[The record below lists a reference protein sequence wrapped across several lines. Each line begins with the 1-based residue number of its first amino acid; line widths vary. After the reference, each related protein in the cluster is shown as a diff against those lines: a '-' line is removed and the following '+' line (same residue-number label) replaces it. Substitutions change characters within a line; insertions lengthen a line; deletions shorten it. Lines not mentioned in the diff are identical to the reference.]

1 MFTLCD
7 NGGCPRACWCKRFTY
22 KNKVPD
28 ELKTRLGGYPVYDF
42 DGPNQDYA
50 CYVRNK
56 AREIY
61 ERDYNDTTFADEKS
75 DERKHTDNNRESGM
89 REDDD
94 PDIEAEG
101 SVSSGDSSAQDSLLQ
116 LHKCSY
122 RRSDTKSAQKRA
134 ELEYF
139 RPTEIGEL
147 RDATDWRILHDSI
160 TDFYRTLTEI
170 TADTYETTAPILQ
183 DPARNGFSSVRLIPA
198 EPFERIQ
205 RPGICQ
211 DGADTNIPF

>member
-42 DGPNQDYA
+42 DGPNEGYS
-50 CYVRNK
+50 CYIRNK

-75 DERKHTDNNRESGM
+75 DEREYTDNNRESGM

-94 PDIEAEG
+94 ADIEAER

-139 RPTEIGEL
+139 RPISLREL
-147 RDATDWRILHDSI
+147 IFEELTGFTDTRGDYHTYTSINSLKPIWVDS
-160 TDFYRTLTEI
+160 T
-170 TADTYETTAPILQ
+170 ETTAPILQ
-183 DPARNGFSSVRLIPA
+183 DPARDGISSVRPITT
-198 EPFERIQ
+198 EFIE
-205 RPGICQ
+205 
-211 DGADTNIPF
+211 

>member
-28 ELKTRLGGYPVYDF
+28 ELKTRLGGYPIYDF
-42 DGPNQDYA
+42 DGPNQDYT

-75 DERKHTDNNRESGM
+75 DEREHTDNNREPGV

-94 PDIEAEG
+94 SDIEAEG

-116 LHKCSY
+116 FHKCSY

-139 RPTEIGEL
+139 RPTSLREL
-147 RDATDWRILHDSI
+147 IFEELTGFTNTGGYYHTYSSTNSLKPIWIDSI
-160 TDFYRTLTEI
+160 
-170 TADTYETTAPILQ
+170 ETTAPILQ
-183 DPARNGFSSVRLIPA
+183 DTACNGVSSARPITT
-198 EPFERIQ
+198 EPIE
-205 RPGICQ
+205 
-211 DGADTNIPF
+211 